1 MSKIIVKTEDKIA
14 RITINFQEKMNCLDM
29 QMLELLETALTDLKK
44 HQSARVIVITGAGDR
59 AFCTGGNLKEFNKLS
74 EFQEIRSWISYGNE
88 VFNLLEN
95 MPMATIAAINGYAMG
110 GGLELALCCDLR
122 IASEDAVLS
131 MPELQHGW
139 VPGWGGLSR
148 LRRLTGES
156 KAKELIMLGER
167 IDAKEALQTGLIN
180 KLCLNGSLQ
189 KDVDEIAAK
198 LSKIDPFVFEMSK
211 ASIMD
216 HNRTTASNDL
226 LFDALATNYSKS

>member
-1 MSKIIVKTEDKIA
+1 
-14 RITINFQEKMNCLDM
+14 
-29 QMLELLETALTDLKK
+29 
-44 HQSARVIVITGAGDR
+44 
-59 AFCTGGNLKEFNKLS
+59 
-74 EFQEIRSWISYGNE
+74 
-88 VFNLLEN
+88 
-95 MPMATIAAINGYAMG
+95 
-110 GGLELALCCDLR
+110 
-122 IASEDAVLS
+122 
-131 MPELQHGW
+131 
-139 VPGWGGLSR
+139 
-148 LRRLTGES
+148 
-156 KAKELIMLGER
+156 MLGER